1 MAARKA
7 SSAGDWKEVPN
18 DSSGRPEVG
27 LAAGKVQ
34 GLSYRRYHCGPQ
46 HEPGSKP
53 FTKSSG
59 TVV

>member
-7 SSAGDWKEVPN
+7 SSADDWKEVPN
-18 DSSGRPEVG
+18 DSSGRPEAV
-27 LAAGKVQ
+27 GKVQ
-34 GLSYRRYHCGPQ
+34 ALSYRRYHGGPQ